1 MNAVL
6 WTAFSYVALA
16 PDNRSRL
23 TIRRSRLI
31 IAPMLRVA
39 FAGLGAMGAP
49 MAKNLHRAGLL
60 RAVWNRSAAK
70 GAALAAELGCE
81 SPATLKDL
89 AARVDA
95 VVICVSAD
103 ADVRAVIE
111 ALAPGL
117 APNTLVIDCSTVS
130 ADTARWA
137 ETFLAA
143 RRAEFVDAPV
153 SGGVEGAQKGTL
165 AIMTGGEPAAFERA
179 KPVLAAMGKTIEH
192 FGPAGSGQATKATNQ
207 IMCAGIIRACAEAM
221 AFAGAH
227 QLPLERVVSTL
238 GAGAGSSWYFV
249 HRAPNMVR
257 ESYPAGFRIKL
268 HAKDLRICRDMA
280 ARFGVSLPVVD
291 SMLAEYA
298 ELMALGFGDE
308 DISATHRLKQA
319 LFKNAPRRGA

>member
-1 MNAVL
+1 
-6 WTAFSYVALA
+6 
-16 PDNRSRL
+16 
-23 TIRRSRLI
+23 
-31 IAPMLRVA
+31 
-39 FAGLGAMGAP
+39 MGAP

-60 RAVWNRSAAK
+60 DAVWNRTTAK
-70 GAALAAELGCE
+70 ATALAAELNVRA
-81 SPATLKDL
+81 PASLAEFASDL
-89 AARVDA
+89 DA
-95 VVICVSAD
+95 VVVCVSAD
-103 ADVRAVIE
+103 ADVRAVVEGIAPSLKRG
-111 ALAPGL
+111 AL
-117 APNTLVIDCSTVS
+117 VVDCSTVS

-137 ETFLAA
+137 EERLKAVGAQFI
-143 RRAEFVDAPV
+143 DAPV

-165 AIMTGGEPAAFERA
+165 AIMTGGDKAAFERA
-179 KPVLAAMGKTIEH
+179 QPVLAAMGKTIEH

-227 QLPLERVVSTL
+227 GLPLERVVSTL

-257 ESYPAGFRIKL
+257 GSYPAGFRIKL
-268 HAKDLRICRDMA
+268 HAKDLGICRDMA

-298 ELMALGFGDE
+298 TLMAQGYGDE

-319 LFKNAPRRGA
+319 LFEAGAKPAT

>member
-1 MNAVL
+1 
-6 WTAFSYVALA
+6 
-16 PDNRSRL
+16 
-23 TIRRSRLI
+23 
-31 IAPMLRVA
+31 
-39 FAGLGAMGAP
+39 

-60 RAVWNRSAAK
+60 EAVWNRSSDKAH
-70 GAALAAELGCE
+70 ALAAELGCQ
-81 SPATLKDL
+81 SPATLADL
-89 AARVDA
+89 AASVDA

-103 ADVRAVIE
+103 DDVRSVIE
-111 ALAPGL
+111 GLAPGL
-117 APNTLVIDCSTVS
+117 RQGALVIDCSTVS
-130 ADTARWA
+130 AETARWA
-137 ETFLAA
+137 ETFLRSAQ
-143 RRAEFVDAPV
+143 FIDAPV

-165 AIMTGGEPAAFERA
+165 AIMTGGDPAAFESAR
-179 KPVLAAMGKTIEH
+179 PILAAMGKTIEH

-257 ESYPAGFRIKL
+257 GSYPAGFRIKL

-298 ELMALGFGDE
+298 ELMEQGYGDE

-319 LFKNAPRRGA
+319 LFEDAAKHKA